1 MSRTSVIVTLH
12 DPAELSS
19 VRGQASGLGLEEIQ
33 TIPGL
38 GMMKGH
44 IASDRIGAL
53 QDLAGVKA
61 VEPEGVIQLPPGDS
75 PIQ

>member
-12 DPAELSS
+12 DPAKLDL
-19 VRGQASGLGLEEIQ
+19 VQGQASGLGLEDIQ

-38 GMMKGH
+38 GMMRGQ

-53 QDLAGVKA
+53 QNLADVRA